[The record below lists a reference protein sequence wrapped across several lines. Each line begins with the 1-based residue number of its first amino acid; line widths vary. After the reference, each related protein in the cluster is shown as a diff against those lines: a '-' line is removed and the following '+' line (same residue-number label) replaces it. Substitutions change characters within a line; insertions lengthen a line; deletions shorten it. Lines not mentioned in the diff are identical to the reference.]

1 MTMTSESPRST
12 AVGQTETRLPSVT
25 SPRTTAVGWMN
36 AVGSIFPMSLL
47 FCAETRIPR
56 ADSREGLGNYSTRLL
71 RQTLA
76 GSARVRGSRREV
88 AAALPMTT
96 DDEHGESEG
105 DQSQFRAHSG
115 PLFLVSAMKNLGLR
129 GKVR

>member
-56 ADSREGLGNYSTRLL
+56 AGSREGLGNYSTRLL

-76 GSARVRGSRREV
+76 GGTRVRRSWREV
-88 AAALPMTT
+88 AAALPVTA
-96 DDEHGESEG
+96 DDENGECDGEECE
-105 DQSQFRAHSG
+105 FCAHRRPCWS
-115 PLFLVSAMKNLGLR
+115 S
-129 GKVR
+129 